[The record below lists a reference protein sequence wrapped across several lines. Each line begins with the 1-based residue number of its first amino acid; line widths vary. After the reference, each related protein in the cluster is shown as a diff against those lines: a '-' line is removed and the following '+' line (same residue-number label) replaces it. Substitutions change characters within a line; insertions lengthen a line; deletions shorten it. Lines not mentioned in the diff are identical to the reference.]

1 MLDFDA
7 AKACKFIMK
16 YHNAEHQVNTIINI
30 LLKMLTC
37 RKCRDQRNADEAQP
51 TIESNAKTQKHTRL
65 RQPGA
70 SVRRE
75 YDVSK

>member
-1 MLDFDA
+1 MDFDA

-16 YHNAEHQVNTIINI
+16 YHNAKHQVHKIITMS
-30 LLKMLTC
+30 LEMLTC
-37 RKCRDQRNADEAQP
+37 RKCRDQRNADEAQS
-51 TIESNAKTQKHTRL
+51 TIESKAKTQKHKRL

-70 SVRRE
+70 SVRGE